1 MQRSVLGFTPPLP
14 EEPGARKGQIEAVA
28 DAIF

>member
-1 MQRSVLGFTPPLP
+1 MQRSVLGFTLLP
-14 EEPGARKGQIEAVA
+14 EELGARKGRIEAVA